1 MFQIQTFSLAS
12 LENNC
17 NRGKWI
23 RRTAGRDCKVGHKNE
38 KGCFHFYLSTKTLLI
53 GYMENRCLT
62 FFEKMKEVIWCA
74 HDA

>member
-38 KGCFHFYLSTKTLLI
+38 KRLLPLLSLNKDFADRLH
-53 GYMENRCLT
+53 GKQMFN
-62 FFEKMKEVIWCA
+62 FF
-74 HDA
+74 